1 MPRKAEAILA
11 RHVDVHERDVDRVL
25 GGQRLRD
32 AGVFCAKDHVAVGA
46 EVLLQ
51 HFADIR
57 LVVDNQDGGFWA
69 HGRRLTPARRLGGR
83 ITDPVGGGIANRT
96 TIAR

>member
-32 AGVFCAKDHVAVGA
+32 AGVFCAG
-46 EVLLQ
+46 
-51 HFADIR
+51 
-57 LVVDNQDGGFWA
+57 
-69 HGRRLTPARRLGGR
+69 
-83 ITDPVGGGIANRT
+83 T
-96 TIAR
+96 T